1 MADDAALRR
10 AALERGWISRDEARS
25 ERPLSDLIDAERL
38 ATLRR
43 DRGLAEKVLEGG
55 LLSAGDL
62 APDAPSTFGRYKIL
76 RALGEGGSGRVYL
89 AHDPELGRDVAI
101 KLLDRVRDLVRFR
114 QEMAVLASLRH
125 ANIVPIYDAGAH
137 DGRPYYAME
146 VAPRGTLADAELPL
160 RETVEILEAVAR
172 ALHAGHEKGIVH
184 RDVKPGNILLAD
196 RPLVADF
203 GIAKLPGADLT
214 EPGMAVG
221 TPRYMSP
228 EQAAGKDVDA
238 RGDVY
243 SLGVILQ
250 EAKPSGEL
258 GWVARRATEE
268 DPAKRYP
275 TAEAFADDL
284 RAWLEGR
291 RVRAPR
297 WRFRR
302 RPALIAAGALVLLA
316 AFASTAN
323 SRRRVSSAE
332 RAILEQ
338 ATAVQRWETNLY
350 KPARQIS
357 HDALERAVEKLRQA
371 LAVPGLPSSIRH
383 QGHAA
388 IARAR
393 LFMGDTAEAVA
404 ALDAALAA
412 QDSGDERFERA
423 RVLWEEI
430 MRQAL
435 QRNERASEALVKRIK
450 DELRAALAA
459 GFRDEWTRDV
469 ARALLALAES
479 GEKALDA
486 SLAELDRL
494 EKVPEKPAEE
504 VAKLRGDIELLR
516 RNAEAATPFFE
527 RAIAAREC
535 YVQAYNGLALSWAL
549 REDAPRAFDAAS
561 RGIDI
566 NPRYEGS
573 YFLFVMLCRRA
584 MRDSPRELS
593 RPQPKALALLTQA
606 VEKLRKGRAA
616 RPRSVPILASLG
628 MAGVLR
634 SFQGG
639 EAGEALEALREA
651 ASLEPK
657 NPEVRLALGIARYQ
671 RNELAIAKEEFAR
684 LPEDAV
690 ALRWEGYRAMKAGD
704 RPSALAAWRRAIE
717 LEPAMADSLREEL
730 K

>member
-10 AALERGWISRDEARS
+10 AALERGWITGEQARS
-25 ERPLSDLIDAERL
+25 DRPLAELIEAERVES
-38 ATLRR
+38 LRR
-43 DRGLAEKVLEGG
+43 DRGLAAKVLEGG
-55 LLSAGDL
+55 LLSAADL
-62 APDAPSTFGRYKIL
+62 APDVPATFGRYRIL
-76 RALGEGGSGRVYL
+76 RALGQGGSGRVYL

-101 KLLDRVRDLVRFR
+101 KLLDRVRDLARFR

-146 VAPRGTLADAELPL
+146 VAPRGTLADVQLPL
-160 RETVEILEAVAR
+160 RDTVEILEAVAR

-228 EQAAGKDVDA
+228 EQAAGKEVDA
-238 RGDVY
+238 RGDVF
-243 SLGVILQ
+243 SLGVILA
-250 EAKPSGEL
+250 EAKPPKEL
-258 GWVARRATEE
+258 GWVARRASEA
-268 DPAKRYP
+268 DPARRYP
-275 TAEAFADDL
+275 TAQAFADDL

-291 RVRAPR
+291 RVSAPR

-302 RPALIAAGALVLLA
+302 RPALLAAGALVVLA
-316 AFASTAN
+316 AFASTLE
-323 SRRRVSSAE
+323 SRRRVTAAE

-357 HDALERAVEKLRQA
+357 HDALERAVATLRDA
-371 LAVPGLPSSIRH
+371 LATRGLPSSIRH

-388 IARAR
+388 VARAR

-404 ALDAALAA
+404 ALDAAIAA

-423 RVLWEEI
+423 RVLWEEV

-435 QRNERASEALVKRIK
+435 QKNEKASEILVSRIR
-450 DELRAALAA
+450 DDLRAALAA

-469 ARALLALAES
+469 ARALLALAER
-479 GEKALDA
+479 GEKALA
-486 SLAELDRL
+486 ESLAELDRL

-516 RNAEAATPFFE
+516 RNHEAATPFFE

-549 REDAPRAFDAAS
+549 REDAVRAFDAAS

-573 YFLFVMLCRRA
+573 YFLFIMLCRRA

-606 VEKLRKGRAA
+606 IEKLRAGRRA
-616 RPRSVPILASLG
+616 RPRSAPILASLG
-628 MAGVLR
+628 LAGVLR
-634 SFQGG
+634 AFQGG
-639 EAGEALEALREA
+639 EAGEALEALTEA
-651 ASLEPK
+651 ARLEPG

-671 RNELAIAKEEFAR
+671 RGELAMAKEQFAF

-690 ALRWEGYRAMKAGD
+690 ALRWEGYRAKKAGD
-704 RPSALAAWRRAIE
+704 AAAALAAWRRAIE
-717 LEPAMADSLREEL
+717 LEPSMADSLREEM